1 MNRFV
6 AAFVFCATILVSL
19 VLVSG
24 CKPEEDVSR
33 TEVRIGCFPNVT
45 HVQALVARY
54 MARMGENWVRQP
66 DGGWVKAAG
75 KGWFEER
82 MPGHSFVWS
91 TYNAGPSAME
101 AVFGRSIDV
110 TYVGPSPALNA
121 YGVSQGSEVRVMAG
135 AVNGGAALLVH
146 AGSSMKEGKDFY
158 GKRVATPQLG
168 NTQDVSARAWLRKQG
183 LHLTRNGT
191 GDCRVLPTSN
201 AMQLPL
207 FKQGELDAVWTVE
220 PWVSRLEAEAGAV
233 PLVEDSEVATTVLVG
248 RDAWL
253 KAHPELAAKLIAAH
267 KELTEWVAAHPEEA
281 QRMVADEMKLLTRAK
296 GDEMEKI
303 VRSSWKR
310 LKLTTEVDV
319 PGLRQFVKDAQ
330 DAGLLRSRFPDVAG
344 IVYQPD
350 SPR

>member
-6 AAFVFCATILVSL
+6 AAFVFCATTLVSL

-24 CKPEEDVSR
+24 CKPQEDVSR

-101 AVFGRSIDV
+101 AIFGRSIDL

-121 YGVSQGSEVRVMAG
+121 YGVSQGTEVRVMAG

-146 AGSSMKEGKDFY
+146 KDSPMKEGKDFY

-207 FKQGELDAVWTVE
+207 FKQGELDAV
-220 PWVSRLEAEAGAV
+220 
-233 PLVEDSEVATTVLVG
+233 
-248 RDAWL
+248 
-253 KAHPELAAKLIAAH
+253 
-267 KELTEWVAAHPEEA
+267 
-281 QRMVADEMKLLTRAK
+281 
-296 GDEMEKI
+296 
-303 VRSSWKR
+303 
-310 LKLTTEVDV
+310 
-319 PGLRQFVKDAQ
+319 
-330 DAGLLRSRFPDVAG
+330 
-344 IVYQPD
+344 
-350 SPR
+350 